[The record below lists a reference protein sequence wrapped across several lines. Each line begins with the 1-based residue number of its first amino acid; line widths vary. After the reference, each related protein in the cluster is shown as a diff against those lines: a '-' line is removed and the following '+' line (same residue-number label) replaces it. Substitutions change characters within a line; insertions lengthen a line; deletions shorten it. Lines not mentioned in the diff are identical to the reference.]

1 MKADLHLH
9 TNLSYDGLPTPKEVV
24 KVALSKKIDCI
35 CITDHGEIRGAIEA
49 LHFAKGKPILV
60 IPGIEV
66 RSKDG
71 DILALNIQKKIP
83 DGFSTKETINK
94 IVKEGGMA
102 AIAHPF
108 DYFLGF
114 NGIER
119 YRDFFQEKKVAIEVF
134 NASLFFN
141 FCNLEAQEF
150 ADKNNLPFIAGSDA
164 HSVDFIGRAFLEI
177 PKDNLS
183 ASEILEEIKKRNV
196 EVGFEKIS
204 LWAKFGDH
212 LKRNVAKFKNL

>member
-9 TNLSYDGLPTPKEVV
+9 TNFSYDGLPTPEEVV
-24 KVALSKKIDCI
+24 KAALSKKIDCI

-66 RSKDG
+66 KSKQG
-71 DILALNIQKKIP
+71 DILGLNVQKKIA
-83 DGFSTKETINK
+83 DGLPAKEIIK
-94 IVKEGGMA
+94 RIIKLGGMA
-102 AIAHPF
+102 AIPHPF

-141 FCNLEAQEF
+141 FSNFEAQEF
-150 ADKNNLPFIAGSDA
+150 TDKNNLPFIVGSDA
-164 HSVDFIGRAFLEI
+164 HSVEFIGRALLEI

-183 ASEILEEIKKRNV
+183 AGEVLEEIKKRNAK
-196 EVGFEKIS
+196 VGFDKIS
-204 LWAKFGDH
+204 LWEKFGDH
-212 LKRNVAKFKNL
+212 LKRNIAKFKNL

>member
-9 TNLSYDGLPTPKEVV
+9 THFSYDGLPTPEEIV
-24 KVALSKKIDCI
+24 KTALFKKIDCI
-35 CITDHGEIRGAIEA
+35 CITDHGEIKGAIEA
-49 LHFAKGKPILV
+49 LHFAIGKPILV

-83 DGFSTKETINK
+83 DGLSAKETIK
-94 IVKEGGMA
+94 QIIKLGGMA

-114 NGIER
+114 NGIEK
-119 YRDFFQEKKVAIEVF
+119 YRDFFQEKQVAIEVF
-134 NASLFFN
+134 NASVFFN

-183 ASEILEEIKKRNV
+183 ASEVLEEIKKRNV
-196 EVGFEKIS
+196 KVGFEKIS
-204 LWAKFGDH
+204 FWSKFGDH
-212 LKRNVAKFKNL
+212 FKRNIAKFKNL